1 MEWSADMKRWVVH
14 VGYWHQMTMVA
25 HLIHIWLEGV
35 GAKTTEFKCW
45 IIWKETAS
53 HSVAALISRL
63 ILGHC
68 DPAAFV
74 RCVLDLVSTGRSWIG
89 LQSLPSTVVRF
100 SRNGRLEFGINESAN
115 ASTDQMILW
124 QDPETKLFCN
134 VTRCSLAFEDLGDYV
149 RPLIGQV
156 STLWFLLHKV
166 GWRDRADGRHV
177 HSRNEELSQSCRLRP
192 YTWGI
197 GHRRQWQIFL
207 ILKKLA
213 VVDLSEEAL
222 TDIRGD
228 IWQSIQLAL
237 DDCQL
242 RRRRICE
249 TAMQREEDTIIES
262 KKRNH
267 EVKKMIKIKA
277 DEITKDEQDID
288 KLSARLVTTWSRKL
302 FKLARP
308 KQPGDR

>member
-1 MEWSADMKRWVVH
+1 MVDTFIQEMKNCRKAVDYVH
-14 VGYWHQMTMVA
+14 T
-25 HLIHIWLEGV
+25 LEG
-35 GAKTTEFKCW
+35 
-45 IIWKETAS
+45 
-53 HSVAALISRL
+53 L
-63 ILGHC
+63 
-68 DPAAFV
+68 
-74 RCVLDLVSTGRSWIG
+74 
-89 LQSLPSTVVRF
+89 
-100 SRNGRLEFGINESAN
+100 
-115 ASTDQMILW
+115 
-124 QDPETKLFCN
+124 
-134 VTRCSLAFEDLGDYV
+134 
-149 RPLIGQV
+149 
-156 STLWFLLHKV
+156 
-166 GWRDRADGRHV
+166 
-177 HSRNEELSQSCRLRP
+177 
-192 YTWGI
+192 GI
-197 GHRRQWQIFL
+197 GDSDKSFL
-207 ILKKLA
+207 IFKKLA
-213 VVDLSEEAL
+213 AVDLNEEAL
-222 TDIRGD
+222 TDVRGD